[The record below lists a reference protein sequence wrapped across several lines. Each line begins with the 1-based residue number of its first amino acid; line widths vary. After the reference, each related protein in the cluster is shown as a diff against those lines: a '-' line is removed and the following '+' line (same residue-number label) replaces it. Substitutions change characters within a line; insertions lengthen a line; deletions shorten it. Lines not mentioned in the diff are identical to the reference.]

1 VIAHSSK
8 ERFRQAIVNAAERQ
22 RWSEARAQWQVPG
35 TKAPAR
41 GHSLGFAE
49 QPVEN
54 SRDDIGQG
62 FM

>member
-1 VIAHSSK
+1 V
-8 ERFRQAIVNAAERQ
+8 
-22 RWSEARAQWQVPG
+22 RAQWQVPG

-41 GHSLGFAE
+41 GLSLGFAE
-49 QPVEN
+49 QAVED